1 MFFVAQNIHT
11 LPFKNSSWA
20 GNPSNKKINV
30 ADNSYVDDP
39 VAEFPQQ
46 ASGTIARLH
55 SAIRARN
62 LKFGAC
68 FNTMNSSNDK
78 YPYPIRSS
86 KLNFH

>member
-1 MFFVAQNIHT
+1 LGWKPVNFRLAS
-11 LPFKNSSWA
+11 LPSD
-20 GNPSNKKINV
+20 KKINV
-30 ADNSYVDDP
+30 VLENSYVDDP
-39 VAEFPQQ
+39 VAEFSLQ
-46 ASGTIARLH
+46 ASSTIARPH

-78 YPYPIRSS
+78 YPYPIGSS

>member
-1 MFFVAQNIHT
+1 LGWKPFNFRLAS
-11 LPFKNSSWA
+11 LPSD
-20 GNPSNKKINV
+20 KKIKV
-30 ADNSYVDDP
+30 VENSYVDDP
-39 VAEFPQQ
+39 VAEFSQQ
-46 ASGTIARLH
+46 ASSTIARLH